1 MISFFEDVI
10 EGISRNLTS
19 NDSLKYCDLTT
30 VVGLTS
36 QDRVEHPEI
45 RAPYILTT
53 KNNDFLT
60 VIEVQGAKS
69 SFDEKSFNDFIMH
82 LSNSLSNSFINSGHK
97 LSVVF
102 ERDFT
107 KNQEELNN
115 VYKPQVAAIE
125 RLQIDIKDLIADDAK
140 KIAAHYSRERA
151 YIVLYTSK
159 GMIAKDELK
168 NEQAKAAGVL
178 KDIPQTRFSQNPIE
192 FQLEGLK
199 ITHDAMLWRL
209 IGMLQ
214 GDDESGM
221 GLLVDVLD
229 VKHAGAMMRQMLFR
243 NSTSENWY
251 PRTPFDQNLRVYGA
265 PRKGNIDSVLPPRLN
280 IQIMEGELEEDGGL
294 IYCDGKYY
302 GSVAL
307 ELPPL
312 HPVKFK
318 QLFNAINR
326 KIPYRIK
333 YDFMGGGKKALFWP
347 SVIISFLRFIP
358 SLGTIARDMD
368 YVGAQSET
376 DPTAIMAIN
385 FATWGDTKDEAKRNL
400 AALTKAIEGWGVSG
414 VSRTYGNPGS
424 ALIASVPGLT
434 TATPGSLHYPP
445 LSEGLRMLPFE
456 RPASPWHGKGNINFI
471 TLDGKLFP
479 YQIASPL
486 QEKFT
491 DVITGVPGSGKSV
504 LANRLNLSAIYRAD
518 KKLPYL
524 TIIDKGYSAKGIADL
539 IRAELPA
546 EQRHQIASITLNNDE
561 SHCINICDTQLGSR
575 YLTQFEEV
583 FLKQM
588 LNAFCIDPAIGQPPD
603 AMSVGQIVSKV
614 VSKVYKAKAHSDA
627 NKFKFNDPVVNEALK
642 ESGLDKELG
651 DDWFEK
657 ATWWEVVDKLFAKKY
672 LHAATVAQRY
682 AVPTI
687 YDFISELQTE
697 GFSNQYADVK
707 VNGSEPVVNFVA
719 RCFQAAAAD
728 YAIFSGITVYDFSPE
743 TRIAILD
750 MQNVLGDRTTP
761 AGKLKSGIM
770 YLFARQMAVR
780 NYYLPQSAETFIPA
794 LPEQYRAYHQ
804 ARIRE
809 LTEEV
814 KHTFYDECHN
824 FAGID
829 FIQNALNTADLEDRK
844 FNVRTAFSS
853 QYLSHMPSS
862 VLKTMNS
869 LFMMRLTEG
878 DEEYL
883 KQLEINIPADILR
896 RFRQLPQGVYP
907 DGSGTAFL
915 GIFKTKRGLICHIL
929 KNTLGPK
936 LLWALNSSAKDRA
949 LRDVLYE
956 ELGTK
961 KAREE
966 LANRFPMGSASSII
980 DEMVVNQGG
989 ERDSEEESQTMAMKL
1004 AKEIISDVRRGF
1016 R

>member
-1 MISFFEDVI
+1 MISLIEDMI
-10 EGISRNLTS
+10 EGVSRHLTS

-30 VVGLTS
+30 VHGLTS
-36 QDRVEHPEI
+36 QDRLEHPEI
-45 RAPYILTT
+45 NSPYILIT
-53 KNNDFLT
+53 KNNDFLS
-60 VIEVQGAKS
+60 VIEVQGSKS
-69 SFDEKSFNDFIMH
+69 AFDERSFNNFISH
-82 LSNSLSNSFINSGHK
+82 LSSSLSNSFIESGHK

-115 VYKPQVAAIE
+115 VYKSQISAAE
-125 RLQIDIKDLIADDAK
+125 RLQLDIKDLIADDAR

-151 YIVLYTSK
+151 YIVLYTAK
-159 GMIAKDELK
+159 GLISKDEMK
-168 NEQAKAAGVL
+168 NEQAKAAAAL
-178 KDIPQTRFSQNPIE
+178 KDIPRTRFSQNPVE

-209 IGMLQ
+209 VSMLQ
-214 GDDESGM
+214 GDDETGM

-229 VKHAGAMMRQMLFR
+229 VKKAGAMMRQLMFR

-251 PRTPFDQNLRVYGA
+251 PRTPFDRNLRAYGSG
-265 PRKGNIDSVLPPRLN
+265 RKDNIDCLLPPRLN
-280 IQIMEGELEEDGGL
+280 IQLMEGELEEDGGL

-302 GSVAL
+302 GSISL

-347 SVIISFLRFIP
+347 SFIMSFLRFLP
-358 SLGTIARDMD
+358 SLGNIARDMD
-368 YVGAQSET
+368 YVQAQSET
-376 DPTAIMAIN
+376 DPAAIMAIN

-400 AALTKAIEGWGVSG
+400 ASLTKSIEGWGVCG
-414 VSRTYGNPGS
+414 VSRTYGNPAS

-434 TATPGSLHYPP
+434 TATPGALHYPP

-456 RPASPWHGKGNINFI
+456 RPASPWHGSGNINFI

-504 LANRLNLSAIYRAD
+504 LANRLNLSALFRAD

-524 TIIDKGYSAKGIADL
+524 TIIDKGFSAKGIADL
-539 IRAELPA
+539 IYDELPA
-546 EQRHQIASITLNNDE
+546 DKRHLVASITLNNDE
-561 SHCINICDTQLGSR
+561 NHCINICDTQLGSR
-575 YLTQFEEV
+575 YLTQFEAV

-588 LNAFCIDPAIGQPPD
+588 LNAFCIDPASGQPPN
-603 AMSVGQIVSKV
+603 AMAVDQIISRLVNS
-614 VSKVYKAKAHSDA
+614 VYKTLAHTHAKP
-627 NKFKFNDPVVNEALK
+627 FKRNDPVVNEALR
-642 ESGLDKELG
+642 ETGLEQELG
-651 DDWFEK
+651 DEWFDK
-657 ATWWEVVDKLFAKKY
+657 ASWWEVVDKLFARKKF
-672 LHAATVAQRY
+672 HAATVAQRY

-687 YDFISELQTE
+687 HDFIALLTEKTFAIQYKDVTVDGRETVVDFIS
-697 GFSNQYADVK
+697 
-707 VNGSEPVVNFVA
+707 
-719 RCFQAAAAD
+719 RCFKAAAAD
-728 YAIFSGITVYDFSPE
+728 YAIFSGVTVYDFSPE

-761 AGKLKSGIM
+761 AGRLKSGIM

-780 NYYLPQSAETFIPA
+780 NYYLPQSADTFLPA
-794 LPEQYRAYHQ
+794 LPEQYRAYHR
-804 ARIRE
+804 ARISE
-809 LTEEV
+809 LSEEV

-824 FAGID
+824 FDGIE
-829 FIQNALNTADLEDRK
+829 FVQNALNTADLEDRK

-853 QYLSHMPSS
+853 QFLSHMPTS

-869 LFMMRLTEG
+869 LFMMRLSEG
-878 DEEYL
+878 DEEHL
-883 KQLEINIPADILR
+883 KKLEITVPPEILR

-936 LLWALNSSAKDRA
+936 MLWALNSSAKDRS
-949 LRDVLYE
+949 LRTTLYE

-961 KAREE
+961 KAREV
-966 LANRFPMGSASSII
+966 LANKFPMGSASSII
-980 DEMVVNQGG
+980 DEMVMNQGG
-989 ERDSEEESQTMAMKL
+989 DSESEEESQTMATKL
-1004 AKEIISDVRRGF
+1004 GKQLISEVRRGI
-1016 R
+1016 

>member
-36 QDRVEHPEI
+36 QDRIEHPEI

-251 PRTPFDQNLRVYGA
+251 PRTPFDQNLRIYGA
-265 PRKGNIDSVLPPRLN
+265 PRKDNIDSVLPPRLN

-333 YDFMGGGKKALFWP
+333 YDFIGGGKKHC
-347 SVIISFLRFIP
+347 
-358 SLGTIARDMD
+358 
-368 YVGAQSET
+368 
-376 DPTAIMAIN
+376 
-385 FATWGDTKDEAKRNL
+385 
-400 AALTKAIEGWGVSG
+400 SG
-414 VSRTYGNPGS
+414 
-424 ALIASVPGLT
+424 
-434 TATPGSLHYPP
+434 
-445 LSEGLRMLPFE
+445 
-456 RPASPWHGKGNINFI
+456 
-471 TLDGKLFP
+471 
-479 YQIASPL
+479 
-486 QEKFT
+486 
-491 DVITGVPGSGKSV
+491 
-504 LANRLNLSAIYRAD
+504 
-518 KKLPYL
+518 
-524 TIIDKGYSAKGIADL
+524 
-539 IRAELPA
+539 
-546 EQRHQIASITLNNDE
+546 HQ
-561 SHCINICDTQLGSR
+561 
-575 YLTQFEEV
+575 
-583 FLKQM
+583 
-588 LNAFCIDPAIGQPPD
+588 
-603 AMSVGQIVSKV
+603 
-614 VSKVYKAKAHSDA
+614 
-627 NKFKFNDPVVNEALK
+627 
-642 ESGLDKELG
+642 
-651 DDWFEK
+651 
-657 ATWWEVVDKLFAKKY
+657 
-672 LHAATVAQRY
+672 
-682 AVPTI
+682 
-687 YDFISELQTE
+687 
-697 GFSNQYADVK
+697 
-707 VNGSEPVVNFVA
+707 
-719 RCFQAAAAD
+719 
-728 YAIFSGITVYDFSPE
+728 
-743 TRIAILD
+743 
-750 MQNVLGDRTTP
+750 
-761 AGKLKSGIM
+761 
-770 YLFARQMAVR
+770 
-780 NYYLPQSAETFIPA
+780 
-794 LPEQYRAYHQ
+794 
-804 ARIRE
+804 
-809 LTEEV
+809 
-814 KHTFYDECHN
+814 
-824 FAGID
+824 
-829 FIQNALNTADLEDRK
+829 
-844 FNVRTAFSS
+844 
-853 QYLSHMPSS
+853 
-862 VLKTMNS
+862 
-869 LFMMRLTEG
+869 
-878 DEEYL
+878 
-883 KQLEINIPADILR
+883 
-896 RFRQLPQGVYP
+896 
-907 DGSGTAFL
+907 
-915 GIFKTKRGLICHIL
+915 
-929 KNTLGPK
+929 
-936 LLWALNSSAKDRA
+936 
-949 LRDVLYE
+949 
-956 ELGTK
+956 
-961 KAREE
+961 
-966 LANRFPMGSASSII
+966 
-980 DEMVVNQGG
+980 
-989 ERDSEEESQTMAMKL
+989 
-1004 AKEIISDVRRGF
+1004 
-1016 R
+1016 